1 MFVKELEIEK
11 SKYTCS
17 RLYKFLII
25 FSSKLVMC
33 QNMTGR

>member
-1 MFVKELEIEK
+1 MLVEELEIEK

-25 FSSKLVMC
+25 FRVSW
-33 QNMTGR
+33 